1 MGYRCHDGGVPALF
15 PFGHG
20 LSYAAFSY
28 TGLSLTAEGSSLKV
42 RFFVENES
50 ARAGKEV
57 VQVYVRECAP
67 LVYRPDK
74 ELKAF
79 AKPFVS
85 AYGSAEV
92 ELALKLR
99 DFAHWS
105 VAEDK
110 WTADD
115 GVYEILIAASAEDI
129 RLSAKVKLEDG
140 VLTVLE

>member
-1 MGYRCHDGGVPALF
+1 M
-15 PFGHG
+15 
-20 LSYAAFSY
+20 
-28 TGLSLTAEGSSLKV
+28 
-42 RFFVENES
+42 
-50 ARAGKEV
+50 
-57 VQVYVRECAP
+57 YVRECAP

-92 ELALKLR
+92 ELVLKLS

-110 WTADD
+110 WVADD